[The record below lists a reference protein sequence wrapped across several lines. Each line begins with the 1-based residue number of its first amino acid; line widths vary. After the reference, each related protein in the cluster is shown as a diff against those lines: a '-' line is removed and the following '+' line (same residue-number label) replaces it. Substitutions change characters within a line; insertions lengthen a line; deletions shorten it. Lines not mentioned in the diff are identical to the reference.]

1 MFGLLLT
8 MQECVCS
15 DAEQLDKLI
24 NMVAAGDSEAFE
36 SLYVKT
42 KVSVYSYS
50 LSVLKDKHDAEDVMH
65 DCYVNIYHAAAGY
78 KSHGKPLAWILTI
91 AKHLCYDMLKHKS
104 RTINLTDEEWE
115 FGFTSDDSVDIEDR
129 LLLNHCFSALTD
141 EERKIIV
148 LHVVSGFK
156 HRETASFLEL
166 PVATVLS
173 KYHRA
178 IGKLKHAC
186 TVGTTEIKIQH
197 QERNIHKL

>member
-24 NMVAAGDSEAFE
+24 SMIASGDSNAFE
-36 SLYVKT
+36 ALYAKT
-42 KVSVYSYS
+42 KVSVYSYA
-50 LSVLKDKHDAEDVMH
+50 LSMLKSKHDAEDVMH

-91 AKHLCYDMLKHKS
+91 ARHLCYDVIRQKS
-104 RTINLTDEEWE
+104 RTVSLTDEEWE
-115 FGFTSDDSVDIEDR
+115 FGFTLEDGVDIEDR
-129 LLLNHCFSALTD
+129 LLLNHCLSMLTD

-156 HRETASFLEL
+156 HRETASFLGL
-166 PVATVLS
+166 PIATVLS

-178 IGKLKHAC
+178 ISKLKHAC
-186 TVGTTEIKIQH
+186 TMETKETKLQH